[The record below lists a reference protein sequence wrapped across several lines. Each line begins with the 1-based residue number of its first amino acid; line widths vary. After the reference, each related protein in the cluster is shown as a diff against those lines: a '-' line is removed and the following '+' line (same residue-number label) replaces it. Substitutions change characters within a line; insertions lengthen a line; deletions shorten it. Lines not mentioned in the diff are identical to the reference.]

1 MIDITVLCRMQGW
14 LRVWWRFFYFIYATS
29 KAIVR
34 FVWLVAI
41 GTDKKAAGMK
51 VRRYWLNRIPQ
62 VMGLRLKTEGQPYA
76 GPGLIV
82 CNHISYIDPIAVLRH
97 IEAQVVAKAEV
108 KDWPLI
114 GFGAHL
120 VGTIFVKREEKTS
133 RQETAG
139 TIRTALDNKEAIL
152 VFPEGTTT
160 AGPGTLPFKPRSFQA
175 AYDAGVPVQP
185 IAIFYDSPL
194 VAYIGDD
201 TFLPHFF
208 RVFRM
213 KHITGRLAFGP
224 VLSGP
229 DMAEQAYDWINRVQ
243 MQYHPHE
250 QTNDRP

>member
-1 MIDITVLCRMQGW
+1 MQGW
-14 LRVWWRFFYFIYATS
+14 LRVWSRFFYFIYATS
-29 KAIVR
+29 KAIVW
-34 FVWLVAI
+34 FVWLTVT
-41 GTDKKAAGMK
+41 GTDKKGAGLQ
-51 VRRYWLNRIPQ
+51 VRRHWLIRISQ
-62 VMGLRLKTEGQPYA
+62 VMGLRLTIEGQPHK

-97 IEAQVVAKAEV
+97 IDAQVVAKAEV

-114 GFGAHL
+114 GYGAHL

-139 TIRTALDNKEAIL
+139 TIRSALESKESIL

-175 AYDAGVPVQP
+175 AYETGVPVQP
-185 IAIFYDSPL
+185 VAIFYDSPL

-224 VLSGP
+224 IL
-229 DMAEQAYDWINRVQ
+229 YDWINRAQ
-243 MQYHPHE
+243 LQYHPHE